1 MSTLYHAHIT
11 VHNLGEIPHGW
22 KSTTIVLEGE
32 RVQQDIMLTKHY
44 CVGRRGIETP
54 ADILADINLL
64 PLNNVLRVKVEQDD
78 GFTLPITPENY
89 VEIHMLCGDG
99 IIPIGEGWV
108 KSRNPRS
115 IKNGIPVYFY
125 NKRVYDSNLSVEE
138 FKASL
143 ASEQATVSYLE
154 CKVEQVIYDSNRAHD
169 AWWA

>member
-11 VHNLGEIPHGW
+11 VHNLGEIPPGW

-44 CVGRRGIETP
+44 CVGRRGIETLE
-54 ADILADINLL
+54 DILADINQL
-64 PLNNVLRVKVEQDD
+64 PHAGVLRIKVEQDD
-78 GFTLPITPENY
+78 GFTLPINSDNY

-99 IIPIGEGWV
+99 VIPVGGGWV
-108 KSRNPRS
+108 RSRNPRS
-115 IKNGIPVYFY
+115 IRNGAPVYFF
-125 NKRVYDSNLSVEE
+125 NKRVYDSSLTVEE

-143 ASEQATVSYLE
+143 ASEQATVPYLE